1 MYRLIFRC
9 NCSVPV
15 PTTRSVSFHTQKW
28 VPLMSC
34 GSVCY
39 HCEDHSWDL
48 FPAFSNHLY
57 RTYFASVRDLYL
69 FTFLFYGK
77 SFFWNDQFSYC
88 WVTFSFCSSTSQN
101 LGLVSP
107 SGSLGYLFIG
117 ITSFCLYYSTR
128 FCKLQDGNL
137 YNVNLIF

>member
-9 NCSVPV
+9 NFSAPV

-77 SFFWNDQFSYC
+77 SFFETTNFLTAELHFLFVLQLLRILGWFRLQDLS
-88 WVTFSFCSSTSQN
+88 VTFSS
-101 LGLVSP
+101 VSP
-107 SGSLGYLFIG
+107 LSVYTIAHV
-117 ITSFCLYYSTR
+117 
-128 FCKLQDGNL
+128 LQIARWQF
-137 YNVNLIF
+137 VQC